1 MDRFES
7 LIVREFHRL
16 FYYGPA
22 GGRPTYANSY
32 WMGVPILKCPLD
44 LWVYQELL
52 NEIRPD
58 LIVETGTY
66 AGGSALYLAHLC
78 DLLGNGSVVT
88 VDIEARERPAH
99 PRVSYVTG
107 SSVDPAV
114 LRLVESRVAGARKVM
129 VILDSDHSFEHVCAE
144 LNAYSG
150 FVTADS
156 YLIVEDTNLSGHP
169 VHPEQERGPLES
181 VRQFLAGNAQFVPDR
196 SREKYLL
203 SFNPLGYLKRA
214 GAPEAARGETGALFA
229 EPEAPQQEP
238 AFAGAAVATGL
249 VALFEQMIAQRDSAA
264 SDLSAA
270 TTALVEAVGALSK
283 IGAHGI
289 ALNEQLMGELSRVTE
304 LGRRLDEVVR
314 VQTPAGRR

>member
-58 LIVETGTY
+58 LIIETGTY

-78 DLLGNGSVVT
+78 DLLGNGNVVS

-99 PRVSYVTG
+99 PRVSYLTG

-144 LNAYSG
+144 LDAYSG
-150 FVTADS
+150 FVTEDS

-181 VRQFLAGNAQFVPDR
+181 VRHFLAGNALFVPDR
-196 SREKYLL
+196 SREKYLVT
-203 SFNPLGYLKRA
+203 FNPLGYLRRTGSPGA
-214 GAPEAARGETGALFA
+214 GDGEIGPVFA
-229 EPEAPQQEP
+229 EPEAAQPERGL
-238 AFAGAAVATGL
+238 AGAVVASGL
-249 VALFEQMIAQRDSAA
+249 MALFEQMAAQRDRAA
-264 SDLSAA
+264 SDLSTA
-270 TTALVEAVGALSK
+270 TAALVDAVGALAK

-289 ALNEQLMGELSRVTE
+289 ALNEQLAGELARVAE
-304 LGRRLDEVVR
+304 LGRRLDEFVR
-314 VQTPAGRR
+314 AQTPAGRR

>member
-22 GGRPTYANSY
+22 GGRPTYSNSY

-78 DLLGNGSVVT
+78 DLLGNGNVVT

-99 PRVSYVTG
+99 PRISYLTG

-114 LRLVESRVAGARKVM
+114 LRLVGSRVAGAHKVL

-144 LNAYSG
+144 LEAYSG
-150 FVTADS
+150 FVTEDS
-156 YLIVEDTNLSGHP
+156 FLIVEDTNLSGHP
-169 VHPEQERGPLES
+169 VHPEQERGPLEA
-181 VRQFLAGNAQFVPDR
+181 VRRFLAGNARFVPDR

-203 SFNPLGYLKRA
+203 TFNPFGYLRRTGTP
-214 GAPEAARGETGALFA
+214 GAIDGEVGPAIV
-229 EPEAPQQEP
+229 EPEAVQPEP
-238 AFAGAAVATGL
+238 ALGGAAVASGL
-249 VALFEQMIAQRDSAA
+249 MALFEQMTAQRDKAA

-270 TTALVEAVGALSK
+270 TGALVDAVGALAK

-289 ALNEQLMGELSRVTE
+289 ALNEQLAGEISRVAE
-304 LGRRLDEVVR
+304 LGRLLEEAVRARL
-314 VQTPAGRR
+314 PAGRS